1 AFLGFRRPRVWRRL
15 IDRIRTGDQ
24 DVATLVSNGQ
34 AKARVAIRE
43 VFQSVENSS
52 RISFPGHHRAAETKE
67 RAYIKGNFFRFG
79 TEADE
84 DEAEE
89 VEGEDAQTGEE
100 VLEEA
105 ESNEEPLVVADE
117 EDDDSDDD
125 EDE

>member
-1 AFLGFRRPRVWRRL
+1 MAFRFTEEPRVQWNPRH
-15 IDRIRTGDQ
+15 GWQ
-24 DVATLVSNGQ
+24 
-34 AKARVAIRE
+34 K
-43 VFQSVENSS
+43 NSS

-84 DEAEE
+84 EDEAEE
-89 VEGEDAQTGEE
+89 EEVQTGEE